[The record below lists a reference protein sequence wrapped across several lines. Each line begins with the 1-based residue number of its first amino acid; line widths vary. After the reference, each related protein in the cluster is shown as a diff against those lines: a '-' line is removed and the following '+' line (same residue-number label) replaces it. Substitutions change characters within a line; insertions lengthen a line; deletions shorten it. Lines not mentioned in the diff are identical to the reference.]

1 MYLKSFT
8 LSAVALVSVL
18 ASANASAELVS
29 ADNGLAVYD
38 TQTSTFWMNLRE
50 TAGLST
56 ATLFE
61 EMEVG
66 GKYHGWRVAAPE
78 EVFEMFSLNV
88 EGYEENKTK
97 TRYLISSEFKGE
109 WISLFGSTTNNISTG
124 FYLKEGV
131 WSIAGVYR
139 DNYPRDYENAFLTE
153 SWGGNYS
160 TYAVPGYYEYGHYLI
175 YDGVLSIDKSVAN
188 VPLPFLGVGLLGL
201 LGVALGRKSKAA

>member
-18 ASANASAELVS
+18 ASTNASAELVS
-29 ADNGLAVYD
+29 ADDGLAVYD
-38 TQTSTFWMNLRE
+38 TKTSTFWMNLRE

-61 EMEVG
+61 EMEAG

-97 TRYLISSEFKGE
+97 TRYLVSQDFKDK
-109 WISLFGSTTNNISTG
+109 WISLFGSTFNNISMG
-124 FYLKEGV
+124 FYLNGDN
-131 WSIAGVYR
+131 WSLAGVYR
-139 DNYPRDYENAFLTE
+139 DNYPRTNQHAFFTE
-153 SWGGNYS
+153 SWGGNYNQ
-160 TYAVPGYYEYGHYLI
+160 YAVPGYDDYGHYLI

-188 VPLPFLGVGLLGL
+188 VPLPFLGMGLLGL
-201 LGVALGRKSKAA
+201 LGIALGRKNKAA